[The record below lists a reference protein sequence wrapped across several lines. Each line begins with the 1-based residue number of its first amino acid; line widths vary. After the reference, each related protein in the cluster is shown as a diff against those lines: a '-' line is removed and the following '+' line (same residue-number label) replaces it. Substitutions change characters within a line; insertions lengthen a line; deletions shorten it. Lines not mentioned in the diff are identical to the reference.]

1 MENLIRK
8 PPGGPWEEEDCAAG
22 FPLFES
28 PFLLR
33 EVRQIEGMKSLQILA
48 CSVALLIPAAASV
61 KAAPFNTAPAGAPP
75 VNKPPAELQQLL
87 TEGQTAF
94 MRGDLATAKTDL
106 DWVIQMDP
114 HNKTAIGYLRR
125 IALQEGQQNKGA
137 ALEKQLDALMIPKL
151 EFREANLSAALDFMK
166 KSADRL
172 SNGKIAVSFVVQAPP
187 EQVNAQQV
195 TLSLSNI
202 PFTEALR
209 YIGGIA
215 GMNFSYE
222 KYAIVVRPA
231 FNAPAPAA
239 PAGGLAPVPAGTV
252 PGR

>member
-1 MENLIRK
+1 
-8 PPGGPWEEEDCAAG
+8 
-22 FPLFES
+22 
-28 PFLLR
+28 
-33 EVRQIEGMKSLQILA
+33 MKSLQILA
-48 CSVALLIPAAASV
+48 CSIALLIPAAPSV
-61 KAAPFNTAPAGAPP
+61 KAAPFNTAPAGTPP
-75 VNKPPAELQQLL
+75 VNRPPAELQQLL

-94 MRGDLATAKTDL
+94 MKGDLATAKTDL
-106 DWVIQMDP
+106 SWVLQMDP

-151 EFREANLSAALDFMK
+151 EFREANLAAALDFMK

-172 SNGKIAVSFVVQAPP
+172 SNGKIAVSFVVEAPP
-187 EQVNAQQV
+187 EQVNSQQV

-209 YIGGIA
+209 YIGGVA
-215 GMNFSYE
+215 GLNFSYE

-231 FNAPAPAA
+231 SSAATAPSGGPAPAPT
-239 PAGGLAPVPAGTV
+239 GVPAGTV

>member
-1 MENLIRK
+1 MK
-8 PPGGPWEEEDCAAG
+8 P
-22 FPLFES
+22 
-28 PFLLR
+28 
-33 EVRQIEGMKSLQILA
+33 LQILA

-61 KAAPFNTAPAGAPP
+61 RAAPYNTAPASTPP
-75 VNKPPAELQQLL
+75 INKPSADLQQLL

-94 MRGDLATAKTDL
+94 MRSDMATAKTDF
-106 DWVIQMDP
+106 DWALQLDP

-125 IALQEGQQNKGA
+125 ILLQESQQNKGA

-151 EFREANLSAALDFMK
+151 EFREATLGSALDYMK
-166 KSADRL
+166 KAADKL

-187 EQVNAQQV
+187 EQVNSQSV

-209 YIGGIA
+209 YIGGVA
-215 GMNFSYE
+215 GLNFTYE

-231 FNAPAPAA
+231 GNAPAPAG
-239 PAGGLAPVPAGTV
+239 PAGAPPLAQ
-252 PGR
+252 